1 MRYNK
6 ITIDGIEGYYAFN
19 PIGEIIGYYSLDGKE
34 ITLNGSEEIIVI
46 QADYVL

>member
-19 PIGEIIGYYSLDGKE
+19 PIGEIVAYYTLDNKE
-34 ITLNGSEEIIVI
+34 ITLTGSEEIIVI